1 MLFII
6 AARSDS
12 SGIVD
17 NNVSNSTL
25 RANWEEGG
33 GGGEKSRRSGG
44 RGEEWGRR
52 RGRRWKGN
60 VKVEEMGCGERESG
74 NEKGYIIIWAEKRYR
89 DPVPIATSTEIL

>member
-25 RANWEEGG
+25 RANWEDGG
-33 GGGEKSRRSGG
+33 GGGRRVGEVEGEG
-44 RGEEWGRR
+44 RS
-52 RGRRWKGN
+52 GRRWKGN

-74 NEKGYIIIWAEKRYR
+74 NEGLYHHMG
-89 DPVPIATSTEIL
+89 